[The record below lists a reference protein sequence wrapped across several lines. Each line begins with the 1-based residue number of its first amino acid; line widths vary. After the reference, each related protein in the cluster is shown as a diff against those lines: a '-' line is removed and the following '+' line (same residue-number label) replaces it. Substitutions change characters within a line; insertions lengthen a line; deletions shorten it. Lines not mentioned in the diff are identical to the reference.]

1 MNFPLNKSQND
12 PLEEQPGQEQS
23 PQEFDIRQFLRSWV
37 LPLFAEVAALL
48 LVFNFILNI
57 TYVPSGSMIPT
68 IAEHSVLLSVR
79 EYDTEHLQRGE
90 IYSFRSDELD
100 KTLILRLIGL
110 PGETVRIEGNGNVYI
125 DDQLLDE
132 PYVVN
137 QEYGYTGTF
146 TIPEGCYFFLGDNRS
161 GSSDARYW
169 DDPYTPADQV
179 VSRAVFTFFPFGNF
193 GLLK

>member
-1 MNFPLNKSQND
+1 M
-12 PLEEQPGQEQS
+12 
-23 PQEFDIRQFLRSWV
+23 
-37 LPLFAEVAALL
+37 
-48 LVFNFILNI
+48 
-57 TYVPSGSMIPT
+57 
-68 IAEHSVLLSVR
+68 
-79 EYDTEHLQRGE
+79 
-90 IYSFRSDELD
+90 
-100 KTLILRLIGL
+100 
-110 PGETVRIEGNGNVYI
+110 RIEGNGNVYI